1 MPERTRTSGLWLR
14 RPALYPLSYGHT
26 CALRKGCLSACALNC
41 IPVELGMSSPGRH
54 FPPAD
59 AKVVAYFFPAPIYVR
74 SRRAQYSGMS
84 DVAGNESV
92 KESERGTRYQ

>member
-1 MPERTRTSGLWLR
+1 
-14 RPALYPLSYGHT
+14 
-26 CALRKGCLSACALNC
+26 
-41 IPVELGMSSPGRH
+41 MSSPGRH